1 MAIEANILVLLE
13 GLLQAKALGLS
24 TLTIEGNLATIILM
38 VINEERGFWKFDN
51 WMRKILDIV
60 SELGCSLS

>member
-24 TLTIEGNLATIILM
+24 TLTIEGNLATVILM
-38 VINEERGFWKFDN
+38 VINEERGFWKLDN
-51 WMRKILDIV
+51 WMHKILDIV